1 MKKCNS
7 RTKPALHD
15 ELSIVNEIKEIEVT
29 THRKEAGSPES
40 ISTDTFSNVASNDE
54 ADIIV
59 VGAGVLGAAFA
70 AVMARDGRKV
80 MVVEKDMKEPDQ
92 FAGEVMQPGGFQMLK
107 ELGLADSMEGFDASP
122 FTGYHMY
129 DLDNKDNMHL
139 HFPLGENK
147 KVKEGRSFFHGRF
160 AVGLRKLAMA
170 EPKVRFIEGTVT
182 RLLEEEGYVTGVLYK
197 EKETGNN
204 KTPPEWKTT
213 KMTILTYETILVF
226 FYQVSS
232 TETRILIN
240 FIGQPPRNLKDY
252 IMENIYPR
260 TPEVLKDP
268 LLTALQNE
276 HLKIIP
282 ARYLPAVA
290 VNKPGVLILGE
301 AYNIRHPFTG
311 GGMSVILNDIKIW
324 RELLQDIPDLY
335 DNEKIFQAKQK
346 FYWLRKKSCSFVV
359 NTLAEVLHRLFT
371 ASDETQLL
379 VRKALFC
386 YCNLSEQ
393 HALGPVLLTTVLAP
407 KPLALIKTLSTVIL
421 YAMYLSIK
429 SELWYAKPRG
439 LCKSTVVLY
448 NSLAALI
455 PLIYSEIK
463 QHNN

>member
-1 MKKCNS
+1 MAALLLNRNS
-7 RTKPALHD
+7 CDITEVNRIYHCEFKLVTDKALPQKHRAIRENTITEASNKENLKAIKTRSATVRRILNK
-15 ELSIVNEIKEIEVT
+15 ELHAPLTLV
-29 THRKEAGSPES
+29 ADGL
-40 ISTDTFSNVASNDE
+40 FSNLRKHLVPRKA
-54 ADIIV
+54 IV
-59 VGAGVLGAAFA
+59 T
-70 AVMARDGRKV
+70 
-80 MVVEKDMKEPDQ
+80 
-92 FAGEVMQPGGFQMLK
+92 
-107 ELGLADSMEGFDASP
+107 SY
-122 FTGYHMY
+122 FTG
-129 DLDNKDNMHL
+129 
-139 HFPLGENK
+139 
-147 KVKEGRSFFHGRF
+147 
-160 AVGLRKLAMA
+160 
-170 EPKVRFIEGTVT
+170 TVM
-182 RLLEEEGYVTGVLYK
+182 
-197 EKETGNN
+197 

-213 KMTILTYETILVF
+213 KLIILTYETIVVY
-226 FYQVSS
+226 FYQLSS

-252 IMENIYPR
+252 IMENVYPQ

-282 ARYLPAVA
+282 TMYLPAVA

-324 RELLQDIPDLY
+324 RELLQEIPDLY

-359 NTLAEVLHRLFT
+359 NTLSELLHRLFT
-371 ASDETQLL
+371 TSDDALL
-379 VRKALFC
+379 LLRKALFC

-393 HALGPVLLTTVLAP
+393 HALGPVLLTAVLAS
-407 KPLALIKTLSTVIL
+407 KPLALFKVNSAVVL

-429 SELWYAKPRG
+429 SELWYTKPRG
-439 LCKSTVVLY
+439 VCRSIAVLY
-448 NSLAALI
+448 KSMAASV